1 MVRRLESVVHHYK
14 PTLFPH
20 LEDPQCFGCSGDC
33 NVNFACSLGDNWVDQ
48 GHGVV
53 RLLSSGGGSLC
64 SGSMINNVE
73 QDGRQLFLSADHCG
87 GGAAPCKRLPRAGV
101 QRKIN
106 TNMTDSNAA
115 ETTPTR
121 ASRGDDTTSC
131 AARRMA
137 ATVDRF

>member
-1 MVRRLESVVHHYK
+1 LSDSWQGRKIDAAGVVRRLESVVHHYK

-33 NVNFACSLGDNWVDQ
+33 NVNFACTLGDNWRDQ

-87 GGAAPCKRLPRAGV
+87 GGNADGWILMFNF
-101 QRKIN
+101 N
-106 TNMTDSNAA
+106 T
-115 ETTPTR
+115 ETCEDGP
-121 ASRGDDTTSC
+121 
-131 AARRMA
+131 
-137 ATVDRF
+137 